1 MRINILG
8 GGPGGLYFALLM
20 KKHDPLHDIH
30 VYERGPRDATWG
42 FGVVFSDDTLG
53 GFLEYDARSFQA
65 IVDSFAYWDKIRTV
79 IETDKGDKSIVSG
92 GHGFAGMSRLKLL
105 NIFHDRCDE
114 LGVNLHFNT
123 DITDVNTLL
132 DADLVVAA
140 DGITSLLREEFKEEL
155 GTTMDMRPNHFCWL
169 GTSKPLDAFTFIF
182 RQTEHGW
189 FWVHA
194 YQFEEGKATWLVETS
209 DETWMK
215 AGLDKMSEEESK
227 DYMEQIFAP
236 DLDGHALLT
245 NRSVWRTFPVVKNAK
260 WHHDNVIIIGD
271 CAHTA
276 HFSIGSGTKM
286 AMEDS
291 IALFEAFKQNETVK
305 ASLPAYE
312 EARREVT
319 EILQH
324 TAGVSLQWFEHTDRY
339 LNQFEPEQTEFSMIT
354 RSKKITYENLA
365 LRDQGYIDGIASWF
379 ADYNSRVTGLE
390 AAKTGDRP
398 APPALQPYKI
408 GEMVV
413 PNRIT
418 LSPMCQYC
426 ANDGD
431 IDNWHLVHYGG
442 RATGGVGLIL
452 TEMICISES
461 ARITPG
467 CAGLY
472 TDKQA
477 MDWKGIVDFTH
488 KHSKGKICAQLG
500 HAGRKGAT
508 RLPRDGMDQPL
519 QEGGW
524 DIISASPIPYL
535 KHSVVPREA
544 TRADMDQ
551 VLEDYVVAVRN
562 ADTAGFDM
570 IEVHMAHGYLLSS
583 FISPITNIRE
593 DEYGGDIHSRMKF
606 PLECLK
612 LARETWPK
620 NKPISVRISAS
631 DWTEDG
637 LTESDMLE
645 VARLLKANGAD
656 VINVSTG
663 QVTKDE
669 QPVYGRMFQ
678 VPFADQVRN
687 EIGIPTIVAG
697 NISTMDQANT
707 VVASGRTDF
716 VAFARPLLTNPNM
729 VLQEAARYGHSEQY
743 WPEQYTSGK
752 FQAGLLA
759 ERENDEMR
767 ELRINAKPPSPADAL
782 ALALG
787 RKELT

>member
-1 MRINILG
+1 VRINILG

-169 GTSKPLDAFTFIF
+169 GT
-182 RQTEHGW
+182 
-189 FWVHA
+189 
-194 YQFEEGKATWLVETS
+194 
-209 DETWMK
+209 TWMK

-398 APPALQPYKI
+398 APPALQ
-408 GEMVV
+408 
-413 PNRIT
+413 NRR
-418 LSPMCQYC
+418 
-426 ANDGD
+426 D
-431 IDNWHLVHYGG
+431 
-442 RATGGVGLIL
+442 
-452 TEMICISES
+452 
-461 ARITPG
+461 G
-467 CAGLY
+467 CA
-472 TDKQA
+472 
-477 MDWKGIVDFTH
+477 
-488 KHSKGKICAQLG
+488 
-500 HAGRKGAT
+500 
-508 RLPRDGMDQPL
+508 
-519 QEGGW
+519 
-524 DIISASPIPYL
+524 
-535 KHSVVPREA
+535 
-544 TRADMDQ
+544 
-551 VLEDYVVAVRN
+551 
-562 ADTAGFDM
+562 
-570 IEVHMAHGYLLSS
+570 
-583 FISPITNIRE
+583 
-593 DEYGGDIHSRMKF
+593 
-606 PLECLK
+606 
-612 LARETWPK
+612 
-620 NKPISVRISAS
+620 
-631 DWTEDG
+631 
-637 LTESDMLE
+637 
-645 VARLLKANGAD
+645 
-656 VINVSTG
+656 
-663 QVTKDE
+663 
-669 QPVYGRMFQ
+669 
-678 VPFADQVRN
+678 
-687 EIGIPTIVAG
+687 
-697 NISTMDQANT
+697 
-707 VVASGRTDF
+707 
-716 VAFARPLLTNPNM
+716 
-729 VLQEAARYGHSEQY
+729 
-743 WPEQYTSGK
+743 
-752 FQAGLLA
+752 
-759 ERENDEMR
+759 
-767 ELRINAKPPSPADAL
+767 
-782 ALALG
+782 
-787 RKELT
+787 